1 MNVAEIQQAL
11 PGTSFSSSGMS
22 TGEPRLGNSY
32 PANNANCPVAQPGV
46 QIGSLIQKSLPGV
59 IVIVTLF
66 ALVLLYNWIN
76 TADYRPL
83 YPEMPETEKS
93 QAYDVLASS
102 SFPVNLDSRTGDLM
116 VPAGQYYEARMLLAN
131 SGFSDP
137 GSSQSMTLLDE
148 QSSLTTSQFM
158 EEARY
163 RAAIEGEIAK
173 SIVQISSIKNARVH
187 LAAPR
192 QSSYVRNR
200 EPAKASVVVIGYP
213 GRVITQ
219 GHVQSITNLV
229 ASSVPYLAVEDVS
242 VVDQQGNLL
251 TMEMNAGL
259 RMADEQSTYKR
270 SIENDY
276 KARIEQLLAPIVG
289 IQNVNSD
296 VDASIDFSQLETTS
310 EVFDETGR
318 GPISRSEVLAVDRD
332 RGSLAAGGIPG
343 SQSNI
348 VPNDTVLDGAD
359 GGNQTNATGPE
370 TVSNE
375 PSSTRTTRNYELDRS
390 IKYSRDAVGTI
401 TRLSIAVVINEAIL
415 NRRVSQPITD
425 VEGTSPDD
433 VEESEAIEQTNI
445 APTPQIDIEQLTEL
459 VKNSV
464 GFDEARGDQVLVISS
479 PFMTEIVTE
488 EIETPWYEE
497 SSIILLIQIASAVIA
512 FGITIIFVIR
522 PVLTSLMARNKEK
535 LEREMDS
542 KYGLASAGNGYDA
555 KLEQI
560 KQLAS
565 SNPGKVAGAIKGLLN
580 S

>member
-1 MNVAEIQQAL
+1 M
-11 PGTSFSSSGMS
+11 
-22 TGEPRLGNSY
+22 
-32 PANNANCPVAQPGV
+32 
-46 QIGSLIQKSLPGV
+46 
-59 IVIVTLF
+59 
-66 ALVLLYNWIN
+66 
-76 TADYRPL
+76 
-83 YPEMPETEKS
+83 
-93 QAYDVLASS
+93 
-102 SFPVNLDSRTGDLM
+102 
-116 VPAGQYYEARMLLAN
+116 
-131 SGFSDP
+131 
-137 GSSQSMTLLDE
+137 
-148 QSSLTTSQFM
+148 
-158 EEARY
+158 
-163 RAAIEGEIAK
+163 
-173 SIVQISSIKNARVH
+173 
-187 LAAPR
+187 
-192 QSSYVRNR
+192 
-200 EPAKASVVVIGYP
+200 
-213 GRVITQ
+213 
-219 GHVQSITNLV
+219 
-229 ASSVPYLAVEDVS
+229 
-242 VVDQQGNLL
+242 
-251 TMEMNAGL
+251 
-259 RMADEQSTYKR
+259 
-270 SIENDY
+270 
-276 KARIEQLLAPIVG
+276 
-289 IQNVNSD
+289 
-296 VDASIDFSQLETTS
+296 
-310 EVFDETGR
+310 
-318 GPISRSEVLAVDRD
+318 
-332 RGSLAAGGIPG
+332 
-343 SQSNI
+343 
-348 VPNDTVLDGAD
+348 PNDTVLNGAD